1 MPPPPPPTPP
11 KHQLPPPIF
20 PQAFKTS
27 SHVAPPTGQFI
38 SRVMPPLRYCKTTP
52 LCSPGTPPIPPVP
65 GRSRVPSS
73 RHCDFAARAARLK
86 ARSPVPCTSSPPPHP
101 WCALST
107 WPFGQVLRSRQL
119 ATSPGD
125 YARPLPGP
133 RRAPGGPRP
142 GASDP
147 GDPTRGG
154 GLLED
159 HRGDVGAHPAGP
171 PLHGLTR
178 ESLLL
183 PRHSKHPAPSTGHGS
198 SSRQPRTNGP
208 GSPLHRL
215 TDPIWGI
222 EIHATVNGASF
233 GSWGTLLL
241 GRGPCHPVFPY
252 KVGHFSKTF
261 CVFLRTW
268 SSKSQRS
275 RADWAMIPPPPGFS
289 VPSPAAWLGPR
300 CVDGTGVSPPMLRGT
315 PHVRLRPG
323 GLPKRSH
330 GHPSQLVSRS
340 TSPGAYP
347 LRAPRLPHLGG
358 SPPSIPQSST
368 TSPHDPPS
376 RGSSPPTP
384 PACMAT
390 PPVTPSTGQ
399 LLHHVIH
406 INWSLATPPSSTS
419 DHTPSLR
426 QLVSLYLTGYK
437 P

>member
-1 MPPPPPPTPP
+1 MLPRYPP
-11 KHQLPPPIF
+11 Q
-20 PQAFKTS
+20 
-27 SHVAPPTGQFI
+27 
-38 SRVMPPLRYCKTTP
+38 Y
-52 LCSPGTPPIPPVP
+52 PPVP

-86 ARSPVPCTSSPPPHP
+86 APLPRAVHPSPPLIPG
-101 WCALST
+101 ALS
-107 WPFGQVLRSRQL
+107 PPGHL
-119 ATSPGD
+119 AKSSAPANWRPPPVTTPG
-125 YARPLPGP
+125 PSPGP

-147 GDPTRGG
+147 GGPYPWR

-275 RADWAMIPPPPGFS
+275 RADWAMIPPPGLLCTL
-289 VPSPAAWLGPR
+289 PSCLAW
-300 CVDGTGVSPPMLRGT
+300 PPMCGR
-315 PHVRLRPG
+315 HG
-323 GLPKRSH
+323 GI
-330 GHPSQLVSRS
+330 
-340 TSPGAYP
+340 SPNAQGYAP
-347 LRAPRLPHLGG
+347 CPAQTGGPPQAISRAP
-358 SPPSIPQSST
+358 
-368 TSPHDPPS
+368 
-376 RGSSPPTP
+376 
-384 PACMAT
+384 
-390 PPVTPSTGQ
+390 
-399 LLHHVIH
+399 
-406 INWSLATPPSSTS
+406 
-419 DHTPSLR
+419 
-426 QLVSLYLTGYK
+426 
-437 P
+437 